1 MVKKMTILL
10 AIAMTA
16 MVTYGAVPVL
26 DRGDN
31 GSAHI
36 NQALSD
42 LYDEVETPVVTNVP
56 TSNVQASGTL
66 TMAVVPV
73 TNDTVTI
80 AYGATTN
87 EYTFVETNAT
97 AVVDNQVVIGTL
109 VVSQSN
115 LIAIVEADG
124 VVIMGDFN
132 GSDESTV
139 SAVIAGTAGNSIA
152 TTASLQVADD
162 FTDATLL
169 GGIDMTV
176 TDANIELS
184 TSWMYVKPSST
195 VWKKME
201 LLAMSADTPTTTAS
215 NYTDAVALATLLTA
229 ANYTDTATNGL
240 DIPFTESA
248 PTSLIA
254 SAGTLT
260 MVTIPVTNDTVTIA
274 SGAITNIYT
283 FVATNATV
291 IIDNEV
297 VIGANVT
304 NSQVNLIAIV
314 EADSVVTMGTF
325 NGSDEST
332 ITAVTAGT
340 VGNSIATTSSLQSTD
355 AFTAGT
361 LSGGTDM
368 TVTDADIL
376 RATGYIYV
384 KISAIAWRK
393 ITLEA
398 L

>member
-1 MVKKMTILL
+1 MAKKMTILL

-36 NQALSD
+36 NAAFVSLYAD
-42 LYDEVETPVVTNVP
+42 LEVPFVTN
-56 TSNVQASGTL
+56 
-66 TMAVVPV
+66 
-73 TNDTVTI
+73 
-80 AYGATTN
+80 
-87 EYTFVETNAT
+87 
-97 AVVDNQVVIGTL
+97 
-109 VVSQSN
+109 
-115 LIAIVEADG
+115 
-124 VVIMGDFN
+124 
-132 GSDESTV
+132 
-139 SAVIAGTAGNSIA
+139 
-152 TTASLQVADD
+152 
-162 FTDATLL
+162 
-169 GGIDMTV
+169 
-176 TDANIELS
+176 
-184 TSWMYVKPSST
+184 
-195 VWKKME
+195 
-201 LLAMSADTPTTTAS
+201 
-215 NYTDAVALATLLTA
+215 
-229 ANYTDTATNGL
+229 
-240 DIPFTESA
+240 A

-254 SAGTLT
+254 GSGTLT

-355 AFTAGT
+355 AFTAAT
-361 LSGGTDM
+361 LSGGVDM
-368 TVTDADIL
+368 TETDANIL
-376 RATGYIYV
+376 RSTGFLYIKLSSTV
-384 KISAIAWRK
+384 WGK
-393 ITLEA
+393 ITIETL
-398 L
+398 